1 MDKQIN
7 KYFELNKKSW
17 NKRTSYHL
25 NSDFY
30 DLYNFKKSINSL
42 KHIELEALGNLKDK
56 SILHLQCHFGMDSI
70 SLANL
75 GAKVTAV
82 DFSSEAIKNGKELS
96 KELETPVNF
105 ICSNVYDLCLS
116 EEYDIVFV
124 SYGAICW
131 LNDLG
136 LWAKVIN
143 LHLKKGGFFYIVDFH
158 PVLGMFDDK
167 IDKIKYEYFNKKACV
182 ENIQGTYA
190 EKNIKVYFDN
200 IEWSHSMSEVIGS
213 LLSQNLTL
221 MNFQEFDYST
231 YNCFED
237 LYQLEKEKF
246 KFKNIKIDIPIL
258 FSLKFKK

>member
-1 MDKQIN
+1 
-7 KYFELNKKSW
+7 
-17 NKRTSYHL
+17 
-25 NSDFY
+25 
-30 DLYNFKKSINSL
+30 
-42 KHIELEALGNLKDK
+42 
-56 SILHLQCHFGMDSI
+56 
-70 SLANL
+70 
-75 GAKVTAV
+75 
-82 DFSSEAIKNGKELS
+82 
-96 KELETPVNF
+96 
-105 ICSNVYDLCLS
+105 
-116 EEYDIVFV
+116 
-124 SYGAICW
+124 
-131 LNDLG
+131 
-136 LWAKVIN
+136 
-143 LHLKKGGFFYIVDFH
+143 
-158 PVLGMFDDK
+158 MFDDK